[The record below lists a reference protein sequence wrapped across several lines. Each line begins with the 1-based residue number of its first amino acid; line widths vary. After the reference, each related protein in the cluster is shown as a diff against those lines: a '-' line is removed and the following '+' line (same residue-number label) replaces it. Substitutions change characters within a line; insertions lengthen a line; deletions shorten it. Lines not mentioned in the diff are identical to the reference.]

1 MSCSFLYILTK
12 IYKDDKI
19 PYYILNVEFAMG
31 KFKDNCKKY
40 VGMTAIAALSLF
52 GGANEAQAKSNNDGL
67 YHVGTS
73 TYTITNKDYNITDS
87 ISSYHSAASMTL
99 YRGKKMD
106 EMFFRSFSEVHNLG
120 DGYTYVSKSEEKMK
134 NGQMKRKDFDYDQYM
149 ITPDGRKL
157 DCSFFDSG
165 KFMLPEITHVKR
177 DGSYEVETHSA
188 DEVRAHNLKM
198 EIKFKQQ
205 ARKNGFTEEDVAHFS
220 KVIQRTRR
228 SLEGG
233 DIGRPT
239 DHYIES
245 VTEAITSS
253 YSTNNKDNYK
263 EEKGQMTANFL
274 DFVKNNG
281 GVYK

>member
-1 MSCSFLYILTK
+1 M
-12 IYKDDKI
+12 
-19 PYYILNVEFAMG
+19 
-31 KFKDNCKKY
+31 
-40 VGMTAIAALSLF
+40 
-52 GGANEAQAKSNNDGL
+52 NE
-67 YHVGTS
+67 
-73 TYTITNKDYNITDS
+73 DYNITDS
-87 ISSYHSAASMTL
+87 VYSHLSTSSMTL
-99 YRGKKMD
+99 YTGKKMD
-106 EMFFRSFSEVHNLG
+106 EMYFKSFNEVHNLG
-120 DGYTYVSKSEEKMK
+120 DGYMYVDKTEGKTK
-134 NGQMKRKDFDYDQYM
+134 NGEMKRKDFDYDQYM

-157 DCSFFDSG
+157 DCSFFESD
-165 KFMLPEITHVKR
+165 KFMVPEITHVKR
-177 DGSYEVETHSA
+177 NGEHEVETHSA

-245 VTEAITSS
+245 VTEARTSS